1 MSEQKK
7 KSPPPCIPVS
17 IFLYR
22 RDTFWATRWI
32 FNACPSLI
40 RRKNKK
46 KREKRGGKIS
56 LLFPL
61 PSFFSLSLKEGSL
74 SLSLEDALTPRRSIR
89 DRGRWRCG
97 RGVRVLVVCARALM
111 RKSISSSPRRRRRR
125 RLLERREFK
134 RFFLSRDASDDD
146 KRQKTKNK
154 EIKRDFTP
162 HRKRREPLLFFLCYS
177 YSYSSCYD
185 CCCICRCAC
194 LIGCCLQPRLRFAGI
209 GARLSSSLFFMY
221 YRFWGGQKFLS
232 FSLSLSPKRQT
243 DRHKL
248 CDKNS
253 MTEIHKRER
262 GKGVMSAS
270 LLFSFF
276 SRDVKVLRNSSRER
290 NKARSESVVD
300 VEPLDWILG
309 FNTLNK
315 ILRTS
320 PPSAL
325 ENTSNVHTFEQ
336 HLT

>member
-1 MSEQKK
+1 
-7 KSPPPCIPVS
+7 
-17 IFLYR
+17 
-22 RDTFWATRWI
+22 
-32 FNACPSLI
+32 
-40 RRKNKK
+40 
-46 KREKRGGKIS
+46 
-56 LLFPL
+56 
-61 PSFFSLSLKEGSL
+61 
-74 SLSLEDALTPRRSIR
+74 
-89 DRGRWRCG
+89 
-97 RGVRVLVVCARALM
+97 M

-209 GARLSSSLFFMY
+209 GARLSSSSFFIYSFFLCVLSLLLF
-221 YRFWGGQKFLS
+221 GGQKFLS

-300 VEPLDWILG
+300 VEPLD
-309 FNTLNK
+309 
-315 ILRTS
+315 
-320 PPSAL
+320 
-325 ENTSNVHTFEQ
+325 
-336 HLT
+336 